1 MLTMDLLQ
9 QRRRCRQYPPYYN
22 RSTLLLTLV
31 LVVASFSISEVA
43 AFFRPSSVTLRAE
56 TTKGNSLTL
65 LGSDTA
71 IAQSSRIRN
80 SNSIMAK
87 ATSSDNID
95 NEDVPPFVIQEVQ
108 AKNLGAAANILADA
122 FSEDLNFIAQR
133 VERMN
138 TYLSLKSR
146 FETFRYAERSG
157 ALQCMLVAV
166 DRETQTI
173 IMGFCEV
180 DNRPPGGEINPAPR
194 PYISNLA
201 VLNAFRRKGA
211 ATALVLESE
220 NIVRGSWGKPRLHL
234 RVEKDNAAARAM
246 YERCGYSEQGVTE
259 DTIISTRT
267 SLLLAKTL

>member
-1 MLTMDLLQ
+1 
-9 QRRRCRQYPPYYN
+9 
-22 RSTLLLTLV
+22 V
-31 LVVASFSISEVA
+31 LVVASFSRSEVA
-43 AFFRPSSVTLRAE
+43 AFSRPSSVTLRAE
-56 TTKGNSLTL
+56 TTKGNSLSL
-65 LGSDTA
+65 LGSDNV
-71 IAQSSRIRN
+71 IAQGSTRRIRN
-80 SNSIMAK
+80 SNIVMTK
-87 ATSSDNID
+87 AIISDNID
-95 NEDVPPFVIQEVQ
+95 NEDVPLFVIREVQ
-108 AKNLGAAANILADA
+108 ENDLGAAANILADA
-122 FSEDLNFIAQR
+122 FSKDLNFIAQR

-166 DRETQTI
+166 DRETQTT
-173 IMGFCEV
+173 IMGVCEV

-201 VLNAFRRKGA
+201 VHNEFRRKGA

-234 RVEKDNAAARAM
+234 RVEKDNAAAQAM
-246 YERCGYSEQGVTE
+246 YERCGYSEQGITE
-259 DTIISTRT
+259 DTISTRT

>member
-1 MLTMDLLQ
+1 M
-9 QRRRCRQYPPYYN
+9 
-22 RSTLLLTLV
+22 
-31 LVVASFSISEVA
+31 
-43 AFFRPSSVTLRAE
+43 
-56 TTKGNSLTL
+56 TK
-65 LGSDTA
+65 A
-71 IAQSSRIRN
+71 II
-80 SNSIMAK
+80 
-87 ATSSDNID
+87 SDNID
-95 NEDVPPFVIQEVQ
+95 NEDVPLFVIREVQ
-108 AKNLGAAANILADA
+108 ENDLGAAANILADA
-122 FSEDLNFIAQR
+122 FSKDLNFIAQR

-166 DRETQTI
+166 DRETQTT
-173 IMGFCEV
+173 IMGVCEV

-201 VLNAFRRKGA
+201 VHNEFRRKGA

-234 RVEKDNAAARAM
+234 RVEKDNAAAQAM
-246 YERCGYSEQGVTE
+246 YERCGYSEQGITE
-259 DTIISTRT
+259 DTISTRT

>member
-9 QRRRCRQYPPYYN
+9 QRRRCQQCPRYYN
-22 RSTLLLTLV
+22 RSILLLTLV

-43 AFFRPSSVTLRAE
+43 AFSTSFSVTLRAE
-56 TTKGNSLTL
+56 TTNGKSLTL
-65 LGSDTA
+65 LGSDTV

-80 SNSIMAK
+80 INSIMTK
-87 ATSSDNID
+87 ATISDSID
-95 NEDVPPFVIQEVQ
+95 NENVPPFVIREVQ
-108 AKNLGAAANILADA
+108 ENDLGAAANILADA
-122 FSEDLNFIAQR
+122 FSKDLNFFAQR

-138 TYLSLKSR
+138 TYLSVKSR
-146 FETFRYAERSG
+146 FETFRYSERSG

-166 DRETQTI
+166 DRETQTT
-173 IMGFCEV
+173 IMGVCEV

-201 VLNAFRRKGA
+201 VHNEFRRKGA

-220 NIVRGSWGKPRLHL
+220 NVVRDSWGKPRLHL
-234 RVEKDNAAARAM
+234 RVEEDNAAARAM
-246 YERCGYSEQGVTE
+246 YERCGYSEQGITE
-259 DTIISTRT
+259 DTITRT